1 MYQYRAMQA
10 ELNVPISTLSAMDKV
25 DKQLLS
31 THHLSNKELYLP
43 LGKVADTTL

>member
-1 MYQYRAMQA
+1 MQT
-10 ELNVPISTLSAMDKV
+10 EPNVPIGTLSAMDKV

-31 THHLSNKELYLP
+31 TRHLSIKELYLP